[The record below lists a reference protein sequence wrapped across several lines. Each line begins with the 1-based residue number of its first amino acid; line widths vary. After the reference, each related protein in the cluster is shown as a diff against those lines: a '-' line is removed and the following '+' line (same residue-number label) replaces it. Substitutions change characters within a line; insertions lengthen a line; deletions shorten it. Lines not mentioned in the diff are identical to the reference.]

1 MENTSHTTWLVHRR
15 HLPSQSLDLGLR
27 VEPHTPITQVAYMAR

>member
-27 VEPHTPITQVAYMAR
+27 AEPHTPITQVAYMAR